1 MESPTKINFGR
12 GRIVVLLRNVF
23 AGTGGTTTAGSAASL
38 LITRLRARAATGDE
52 AGRVSSAHTV
62 RLSSRASRALF
73 GRNEIFV
80 KIKLNQIKRT
90 SSSVL

>member
-62 RLSSRASRALF
+62 ASRL
-73 GRNEIFV
+73 GRLGPSLGETKF
-80 KIKLNQIKRT
+80 
-90 SSSVL
+90 SSKSN